1 MSGGSIGGL
10 VQTEAERE
18 RERERGREGE
28 RDLVDKEREGGR
40 VKSEVVHYI
49 TKSRWDKLT
58 QETRLSRAARR
69 PGDRAPPLKF
79 TERKVSQKT
88 SKQTHK
94 RTWEW
99 MP

>member
-1 MSGGSIGGL
+1 MNIQKRLGIACRGEREGGGERG
-10 VQTEAERE
+10 VDRRAGTDRGRERE
-18 RERERGREGE
+18 RERERREREREGE

-69 PGDRAPPLKF
+69 PGDRGAA
-79 TERKVSQKT
+79 T
-88 SKQTHK
+88 
-94 RTWEW
+94 
-99 MP
+99 